1 MKFNMKSAFKL
12 AFAMVAGLFSLSATA
27 QVWSESPAGLPYCKY
42 DVTDSDTRALLGN
55 YRMKVLTHADGIYQI
70 VSGERC
76 WAKFN
81 VDRQNPDMGVNR
93 ATVYVGRTPVQLVGP
108 GFNAKNKKYSRETYS
123 GVGFTRYDY
132 KLDSGIK
139 CSRMISVMP
148 SDGAN
153 EGSSCFLITVTLT
166 NTSRGTRT
174 VSYEEAFSPEYI
186 PVYDRMIPEPERVFT
201 YPILTEI
208 HFRCLK
214 GSFLPRA
221 QKFMQLTFPESRSK
235 YEMDPQSVFL
245 YAENA
250 FLSINLGE
258 FKAAFSDIRLKA
270 GEKKVLNIVVGVTG
284 GNDEK
289 EIAEKA
295 IAQAGSGQYGA
306 YELQW
311 KKRLPDFSAERSR
324 TSRREL
330 YMNAHSLE
338 STAVY
343 SGYFEET
350 FIPAESGDALDS
362 GENLSVR
369 DFLQMA
375 LPACYTN
382 PELAKSALRHVMKHA
397 DYEGR
402 MADGDCGYG
411 CVVYSHT
418 GCHDNQIMLFHTI
431 SEYLRITSD
440 YEFLD
445 EWISLYPMNK
455 NESVRVM
462 HLLER
467 CYIYL
472 RDAVPGEVDGVEL
485 VHNQSLVSSYFPSF
499 IEQLKAS
506 GKASEEFIEEL
517 EAYRASEWEAFRKTD
532 DSMYE
537 HVEEAMAGNEKSRT
551 VYNYF
556 KASE

>member
-1 MKFNMKSAFKL
+1 MKFIVKL
-12 AFAMVAGLFSLSATA
+12 AVAVLVGLIPMSAGA
-27 QVWSESPAGLPYCKY
+27 QVLWSETPADFPYYRY
-42 DVTDSDTRALLGN
+42 DATDQNSSSVLGN
-55 YRMKVLTHADGIYQI
+55 SRMKVVTHADGSYQI

-81 VDRQNPDMGVNR
+81 ADRQNPDMGVNR
-93 ATVYVGRTPVQLVGP
+93 ATVYVGRDAVELVGP
-108 GFNAKNKKYSRETYS
+108 NFNTKKYSREIYS
-123 GVGFTRYDY
+123 GIGFTRYDY
-132 KLDSGIK
+132 KLGSGIK

-148 SDGAN
+148 SEEANDGN
-153 EGSSCFLITVTLT
+153 PCFLITVTLT

-174 VSYEEAFSPEYI
+174 VSYEEAFSPEYM
-186 PVYDRMIPEPERVFT
+186 PVYDRMLPESERVFT

-214 GSFLPRA
+214 GSFLPRS

-235 YEMDPQSVFL
+235 YEMAPQSVFL

-258 FKAAFSDIRLKA
+258 FKAAYSDIRLKA
-270 GEKKVLNIVVGVTG
+270 GEKKVLNIVVGLTG

-295 IAQAGSGQYGA
+295 LDQAGTGQFGA

-311 KKRLPDFSAERSR
+311 KKRLPDFSSERNR
-324 TSRREL
+324 TKRREL
-330 YMNAHSLE
+330 YMNTYGLE
-338 STAVY
+338 SSAVY
-343 SGYFEET
+343 SGYFEDT
-350 FIPAESGDALDS
+350 FIPAEKSDALHS
-362 GENLSVR
+362 GENLSTR
-369 DFLQMA
+369 DHLMMT

-382 PELAKSALRHVMKHA
+382 PDLAKSALRYVMKHT
-397 DYEGR
+397 DYEGY
-402 MADGDCGYG
+402 MADGNNGYG
-411 CVVYSHT
+411 CAVHSHT
-418 GCHDNQIMLFHTI
+418 GCHDNQIMLFHAV

-455 NESVRVM
+455 NEAVRVM
-462 HLLER
+462 QLLER

-472 RDAVPGEVDGVEL
+472 RDEIQGEADSVEL

-506 GKASEEFIEEL
+506 GKASEEFIREL
-517 EAYRASEWEAFRKTD
+517 EAYSDSAWEAFRKTD

-537 HVEEAMAGNEKSRT
+537 HVEEAMADNEKSR
-551 VYNYF
+551 VLYNYF
-556 KASE
+556 KSLE